1 MYLSVPFI
9 YSKYGLTGTKRLSPN
24 VVNIV
29 TQSILGAGFL
39 LHNILIDS
47 FRHYLC

>member
-9 YSKYGLTGTKRLSPN
+9 YSKYGLTRTNQLSPN

-29 TQSILGAGFL
+29 PQSI
-39 LHNILIDS
+39 
-47 FRHYLC
+47 FRADFSATQYFD